1 MLRQSAT
8 HIAPV
13 LFCHSNP
20 IKYIGD
26 AGEREEKK
34 KKKLEDMQMKRVS
47 LTDRIGRMFGY
58 GCRTHAPNESGIGVR
73 QNSCLLSVLIKTA
86 KLHLPD

>member
-1 MLRQSAT
+1 MLEQSAT
-8 HIAPV
+8 HTAPV
-13 LFCHSNP
+13 LFCLSNH

-26 AGEREEKK
+26 AGVREEKK
-34 KKKLEDMQMKRVS
+34 RKLEDMQMKRVS

-58 GCRTHAPNESGIGVR
+58 GCRTHAPNESGIGVQ

-86 KLHLPD
+86 QPHLPD